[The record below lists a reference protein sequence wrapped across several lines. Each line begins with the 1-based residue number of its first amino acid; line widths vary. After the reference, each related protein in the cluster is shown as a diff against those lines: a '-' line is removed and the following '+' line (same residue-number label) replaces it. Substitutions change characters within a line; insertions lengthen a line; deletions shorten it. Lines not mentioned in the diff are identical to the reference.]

1 MLWTPFIPLVG
12 LTDVSLIKADARVC
26 CYGVCSVMIHG
37 SAITIPIVMIAGQQ
51 Q

>member
-12 LTDVSLIKADARVC
+12 FAHVSLIKASAGVC
-26 CYGVCSVMIHG
+26 RYGVCSVMIHG
-37 SAITIPIVMIAGQQ
+37 SATTIPIVMIAGQQ